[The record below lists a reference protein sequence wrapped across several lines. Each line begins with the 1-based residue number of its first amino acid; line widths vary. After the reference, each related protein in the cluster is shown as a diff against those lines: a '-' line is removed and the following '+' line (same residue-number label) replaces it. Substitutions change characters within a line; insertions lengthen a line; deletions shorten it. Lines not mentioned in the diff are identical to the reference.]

1 MAICRRSFLLI
12 TAVFGCLLEDI
23 TFVFVFCVGG
33 DPVSYDEGSD
43 LAYNKAAQLSSICAV
58 PYFSFVRPLCIE
70 VVSVALRLILR

>member
-1 MAICRRSFLLI
+1 MEICRRFFTYYISF
-12 TAVFGCLLEDI
+12 FGCLLEDI

>member
-12 TAVFGCLLEDI
+12 TAVIGCLLEDI

-43 LAYNKAAQLSSICAV
+43 LAYNKAA
-58 PYFSFVRPLCIE
+58 
-70 VVSVALRLILR
+70 